1 MEVELSRVHKH
12 IEIAMGAL
20 SIALEQKHVSR
31 KKLLLWAEI
40 LEREAKVLRRLA
52 LKELNL

>member
-1 MEVELSRVHKH
+1 MEVELARVHKQ

-20 SIALEQKHVSR
+20 SIALEKKHVSR
-31 KKLLLWAEI
+31 GKVLLWAEI

-52 LKELNL
+52 VSK